1 MNKKEVFE
9 IIDRIERSSLT
20 KFEYSN
26 KGTKILIEKNSSNAG
41 LKSPVSVKTYENEI
55 MQETVTESVKGN
67 ALKSPIVGTFYSRPT
82 PESERFVS
90 VGDKVKKGDVV
101 CIIEAMKLFNE
112 IVADNDG
119 TVTKILVSDGE
130 MVAFDQP
137 IMIIE

>member
-26 KGTKILIEKNSSNAG
+26 KGTKILIEKNSSNTG
-41 LKSPVSVKTYENEI
+41 LKNPVSVKTYENEI
-55 MQETVTESVKGN
+55 VQETVTESVKGN

-82 PESERFVS
+82 PESEHFVS